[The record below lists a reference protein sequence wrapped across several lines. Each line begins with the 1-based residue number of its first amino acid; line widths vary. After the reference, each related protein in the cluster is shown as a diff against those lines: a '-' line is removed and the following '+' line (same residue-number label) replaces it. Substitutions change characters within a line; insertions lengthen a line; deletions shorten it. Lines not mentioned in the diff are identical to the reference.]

1 MSKVI
6 LFACPMWSSKFAI
19 ADYLSWNLGLPIFSR
34 DAIRNEVKED
44 LGHWDREEFD
54 KRAKERFNQLL
65 DSKKDFILDAS
76 IDRSWEEYKDQFEGY
91 NTFIISI
98 DITQDHLEKMI
109 EAKEYVKGV
118 GDRLDKNYQ
127 EHLEFL
133 EEYSDQVDLHITE
146 DNFDNRLEVT
156 LEAVKDWYK
165 K

>member
-6 LFACPMWSSKFAI
+6 LFACPMWSSKAAI

-54 KRAKERFNQLL
+54 KRAKERFTKLL

-76 IDRSWEEYKDQFEGY
+76 IDRSWEKYKDQFKDY
-91 NTFIISI
+91 NPFIISI
-98 DITQDHLEKMI
+98 DITQDHLERMV
-109 EAKEYVKGV
+109 EAKEYVGGV
-118 GDRLDKNYQ
+118 GDRLNQNYQ

-133 EEYSDQVDLHITE
+133 EKYSDQVDLHITE
-146 DNFDNRLEVT
+146 DNFNNRLEVA
-156 LEAVKDWYK
+156 LEAVKNWYK
-165 K
+165 G

>member
-6 LFACPMWSSKFAI
+6 LFACPMWSSKAAI

-54 KRAKERFNQLL
+54 KRAKERFTKLL

-76 IDRSWEEYKDQFEGY
+76 IDRSWEKYKDQFKDY
-91 NTFIISI
+91 NPFIISI
-98 DITQDHLEKMI
+98 DITQDHLERMV
-109 EAKEYVKGV
+109 EAKEYVGGV
-118 GDRLDKNYQ
+118 GDRLNQNYQ

-133 EEYSDQVDLHITE
+133 EKYSDQVDLHITE
-146 DNFDNRLEVT
+146 DNFNNRLEVA
-156 LEAVKDWYK
+156 LGVIVK
-165 K
+165 